1 MLNNICH
8 HRNAN
13 QNHKRHQKKTN
24 DPIKKW
30 VKDLNRHFSKDDIRM
45 AKKHMKRCST
55 SLITREIQTKTT
67 MKCHLTLVRMK
78 AKAKAKFTQSCP
90 TLCDPIEQSME
101 FSPGQNTGAGSHSLL
116 QGIAGIEPRSPA
128 LQVDSG
134 PAEAPGNHWIA
145 RETPRFV
152 FISQN
157 GHHQKIHNQ

>member
-13 QNHKRHQKKTN
+13 QNHERHQKKTN

-30 VKDLNRHFSKDDIRM
+30 VKDLNRRHTYGQKPHEKMLNIINYQRNPNQNYNEVSPHTDQNESESESHLVTSNSLRPHGIVHGILYRPEY
-45 AKKHMKRCST
+45 CS
-55 SLITREIQTKTT
+55 RQP
-67 MKCHLTLVRMK
+67 
-78 AKAKAKFTQSCP
+78 FP
-90 TLCDPIEQSME
+90 
-101 FSPGQNTGAGSHSLL
+101 SPGDRPNP
-116 QGIAGIEPRSPA
+116 GIEPRSRA
-128 LQVDSG
+128 LQVDSV

-157 GHHQKIHNQ
+157 GHHKKIHNQ